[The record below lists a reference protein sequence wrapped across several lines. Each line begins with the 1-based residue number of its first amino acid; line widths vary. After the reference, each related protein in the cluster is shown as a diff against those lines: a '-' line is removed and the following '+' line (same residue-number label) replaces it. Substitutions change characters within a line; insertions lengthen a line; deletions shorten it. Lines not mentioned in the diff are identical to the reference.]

1 MPAAKPNI
9 NFDFKLKPVKAQEY
23 LNNKGFNLTFDYDEM
38 QHGAHHKSF
47 TVAKVT
53 RVDLLNDIFTSLKE
67 AQASGETF
75 SDWQKKLKPT
85 LQKKGWWGKKDI
97 VNPKTGEV
105 KEVYI
110 GARRLR
116 TIFNVNMRVA
126 YGVQR
131 HHTMSQ
137 LTLEVYWRYSS
148 MFLPNSRDAHKKAD
162 GILLHRDDPYWLTNY
177 PPNDYL
183 CVCKV
188 RAYSEKQ
195 AKKKGLS
202 LAKKAPDSVASKD
215 WAYDVGA
222 GSKVAKLSKLNLADN
237 LPAIK
242 PNPALD
248 KLTDEQLKDQF
259 YQTLGTA
266 KGELFIDKVGDPM
279 FIGDE
284 LFSALGQGASKIKK
298 RSRHLYIDELAKTI
312 NDPDEIFIE
321 AETLKTGET
330 RLVKKMFRY
339 FEDGK
344 GNSRGFMALFKYDK
358 DKTIGVSIYDVASQS
373 GTEARRIEK
382 LIYRKKDKS
391 E

>member
-1 MPAAKPNI
+1 MPTAKPNI

-85 LQKKGWWGKKDI
+85 LQKKGWWGNKEI
-97 VNPKTGEV
+97 VTPKTGEV

-116 TIFNVNMRVA
+116 TIFNTNMRVA
-126 YGVQR
+126 YSVQR
-131 HHTMSQ
+131 HDSMGK

-148 MFLPNSRDAHKKAD
+148 MFLPNSRDAHEKIN
-162 GILLHRDDPYWLTNY
+162 GTLLHRDDPFWQTNY
-177 PPNDYL
+177 PPNGWN
-183 CVCKV
+183 CHCKV

-195 AKKKGLS
+195 AKKKGMTVS
-202 LAKKAPDSVASKD
+202 KKAPDSVADKD

-222 GSKVAKLSKLNLADN
+222 GAKVAKLAPLNLGSG
-237 LPAIK
+237 LSLLK
-242 PNPALD
+242 PNPALN
-248 KLTDEQLKDQF
+248 KLSDEQLKARF
-259 YQTLGTA
+259 YQTLGTK
-266 KGELFIDKVGDPM
+266 KGALHIDKVGDPM
-279 FIGDE
+279 FIDDD
-284 LFSALGQGASKIKK
+284 LFNATTTNKSKLK
-298 RSRHLYIDELAKTI
+298 RDKRKLYIDELAKTI
-312 NDPDEIFIE
+312 SDPDEIYIE

-339 FEDGK
+339 FVTEQGK
-344 GNSRGFMALFKYDK
+344 QKGFVALFEYQQ
-358 DKTIGVSIYDVASQS
+358 DKTISVTTYVLDNNAQ
-373 GTEARRIEK
+373 TEKRRKDK
-382 LIYRKKDKS
+382 LIYKKG
-391 E
+391 